1 VTTQVRLR
9 KQQAAGLIRQE
20 AKRLRS
26 GLWLIA
32 SSGVARHW
40 RERQLPSFLRATRPN
55 AMAGRRGIRAALVRW
70 WYVLQPPFL
79 SYIGSESGQYSI
91 LLTGKGGPLLMDP
104 GAGVVLRRGDAD
116 TASADVA
123 RTRQALSQFIGVP
136 AFEPVDGGVRETL
149 IQGRHLSQLSLAER
163 TEVWNAV
170 ARGYASLARQ
180 YGRDNALPLLQD
192 VFRRLQ
198 ELRLA
203 DDLGGAIR
211 RFGEEALRWA
221 EGQPLV
227 PSHGDLSDDNLIVG
241 PDGAPCLIDFEAR
254 CVGYLPCLH
263 DPVILAVREAKRGR
277 PDMLKHLMNGTVELN
292 LPGVVEGHRRQA
304 LLLAA
309 IVLHTFRRNQ
319 SQGQPDRERW
329 QSHLEAMWRPVA
341 RYYT

>member
-1 VTTQVRLR
+1 VTTQVRRR
-9 KQQAAGLIRQE
+9 KQQAAELIRQE
-20 AKRLRS
+20 ATRLRP

-40 RERQLPSFLRATRPN
+40 REHQLPAFLRATRPN
-55 AMAGRRGIRAALVRW
+55 AMAGRRGLRAALARW
-70 WYVLQPPFL
+70 WYGLQPPFL
-79 SYIGSESGQYSI
+79 IHVGAGSGQYSI

-104 GAGVVLRRGDAD
+104 GAGVVLRRDGIDA
-116 TASADVA
+116 AAAEVA
-123 RTRQALSQFIGVP
+123 RTRQALSQFIRVP

-149 IQGRHLSQLSLAER
+149 IQGRHLSQLSPTER

-180 YGRDNALPLLQD
+180 LGRANALPLMED
-192 VFRRLQ
+192 VFRRLR
-198 ELRLA
+198 ELHLP

-221 EGQPLV
+221 AAQPLV

-241 PDGAPCLIDFEAR
+241 PDGAPCLIDFEER
-254 CVGYLPCLH
+254 CVGYLPSLH

-277 PDMLKHLMNGTVELN
+277 PDMLKHLMNGNAELD
-292 LPGVVEGHRRQA
+292 LPGVVDGHRRQA
-304 LLLAA
+304 LVLAA
-309 IVLHTFRRNQ
+309 IALHTFRRNQ

-329 QSHLEAMWRPVA
+329 QPHLDAMWRPVA
-341 RYYT
+341 CYYT